1 MKGRLRNAWMR
12 WARRVGRRER
22 VKLAESKS
30 ADSERGGRPC
40 LDDEIRDVSRAVR
53 KLLPDE
59 VRKRQRMQWSRSE
72 TGDLVVVD
80 GGCSR
85 ERRRGRISRR
95 RRSRRSCQMS

>member
-1 MKGRLRNAWMR
+1 M
-12 WARRVGRRER
+12 
-22 VKLAESKS
+22 KLAESKS

-40 LDDEIRDVSRAVR
+40 LDDEISDISMVDER

-59 VRKRQRMQWSRSE
+59 VRKRQWMQWSRSE

-85 ERRRGRISRR
+85 EGRRGRISRR
-95 RRSRRSCQMS
+95 RRRSRSCQMS